1 MNIATLI
8 LLATFGAQHQL
19 PRSQGG
25 PLSYHFV
32 PAPPRGDLVREG
44 LHPLAILLPM
54 HQHKQASMAPLAR
67 ALHLGG
73 FAVLSP
79 DYRHFT
85 GPYTTAWNDVELLR
99 RRISKQPGVDPTRV
113 FLVGASV
120 GSSVAIDL
128 ARRRGQGVAGLVLMS
143 PGLNYLG
150 LKVLPMLAELP
161 KVPVLMTADVQERM
175 AVRTLRTVLKTRL
188 TRLHRLV
195 RAGIGHGSDQF
206 TRSPTMADQIVIM
219 MRTWAE
225 KNCDRTKPKK
235 NTLNEGCTK

>member
-8 LLATFGAQHQL
+8 LLATFGGEHRL
-19 PRSQGG
+19 PSSQGG
-25 PLSYHFV
+25 PLSYHYAA
-32 PAPPRGDLVREG
+32 APPRGDLVREG

-54 HQHKQASMAPLAR
+54 HQHKKASMAPLAR
-67 ALHLGG
+67 ALQLGG

-79 DYRHFT
+79 DYRHFK
-85 GPYTTAWNDVELLR
+85 GPYDRSWKDVELLR
-99 RRISKQPGVDPTRV
+99 QRLIKMPGVDPTRV

-128 ARRRGQGVAGLVLMS
+128 ARRRPQGIAGLVLMS
-143 PGLNYLG
+143 PGLNYRG

-188 TRLHRLV
+188 TRLNRLV
-195 RAGIGHGSDQF
+195 RAGIGHGSEQL
-206 TRSPTMADQIVIM
+206 TRSPTMANQIVIM

-235 NTLNEGCTK
+235 NTLNQGCTK